1 MDTPSFPND
10 RFIQTLLC
18 AVELESLQIPYQQIF
33 QVCAA
38 TNISPLHL
46 WHSRLGHT
54 SVGKLRPLISRG
66 LLGSVPNESVLCVSY
81 QSAKQPALSFSS
93 SHSHSTAPFD
103 LVHSD
108 VWGPSPTPTMG
119 GSRYFVLFIDDHT
132 RFTWIYL
139 MKSRSELSQI
149 YIDFAT
155 MVKTHIL
162 DSVCAL
168 LISSSCPKRFWG
180 EAALTAAYLINRIP
194 SSVLNNQSPY
204 ERLHGI
210 LLAYN
215 LLKKE
220 YRCWDPVSQKLRVS
234 HHVVFWEHTMFS
246 SLSNFKV
253 SSSHQ
258 PPFFTN
264 PFIELF
270 PSDSNAGTFDELYN
284 ASPHAPTSSVEDD
297 LPAGNALDNFE
308 PSSTSSS
315 TNELVVPSSSH
326 PTWVRK
332 LLNYLRD
339 YHCFLAIT
347 SLHEPQSY
355 QEASSNPLW
364 QQTMQDELQALENT
378 RTWDLV
384 DLPAEKFLIGCK
396 WVYKIKTR
404 SDGSVE
410 RYKARLVAKGFTQEY
425 GIDYEE
431 TFAPVARLTSVRSL
445 LVIVAI
451 RRWKLFQMDVKNAF
465 LDGDL
470 EEEVYMKPP
479 PGLHHPPNK
488 GCRLRR
494 ALYGLK
500 QSLQAW
506 YAKFSATVSEFG
518 FTSSPHDTALFI
530 RKTARGMVFLLL
542 YVDDMIITGDDVAGV
557 EELKQSLSQKFEM
570 KDLGVLSYFLG
581 LEVTSSDDGYLLSQ
595 IKEHYFMDSIFLP
608 TPPLCFV
615 LTLMLIGLVILLIVD
630 LPPVTVFSLVILSSL
645 SGVRNKLFHLALVQ
659 KLSIEL
665 SGIPHQNFFHCG
677 GFLKIWAFLNLFL
690 LIYIVIIK
698 VLCILLIMMSF
709 MNALNTLR
717 LIVTLF
723 AIILHKELFIWFSL
737 APLINQ

>member
-204 ERLHGI
+204 ERLH
-210 LLAYN
+210 
-215 LLKKE
+215 
-220 YRCWDPVSQKLRVS
+220 
-234 HHVVFWEHTMFS
+234 
-246 SLSNFKV
+246 
-253 SSSHQ
+253 
-258 PPFFTN
+258 
-264 PFIELF
+264 
-270 PSDSNAGTFDELYN
+270 GTFDELYN